1 MSDKAFAVVSNP
13 RHDEYQHGLTSM
25 VYKYSDKSRDTI
37 LLTQRLEL
45 SKDQQLANKSDTPIT
60 REFQRR

>member
-1 MSDKAFAVVSNP
+1 MMNISM
-13 RHDEYQHGLTSM
+13 GLHQWSTNSLINLE
-25 VYKYSDKSRDTI
+25 TL

-45 SKDQQLANKSDTPIT
+45 SKDEQLANKSDTPIT